1 MKIPGSK
8 STNLNGKSGAA
19 QLRPSLAYIRKALG
33 SRAERLLVQ
42 FHIQNGRFIDQN
54 YSKSVAASRQLKY
67 TFHGQIIPPLVLT
80 TPEEVN
86 ELLTF
91 YPVRISAEESERSW
105 DHAMTSMDHFL
116 IMAQAGP
123 ARNLRYLDNFLL
135 VLKPNGKMVFISDD
149 HTHSAYA
156 FTLAKHLGAFGKDP
170 ALFQF
175 DEHEDNVINTTLH
188 SRLARDL
195 KLEMVARCC
204 KSGLEIHQFLAFA
217 CHIGLLKK
225 EDINYV
231 LTANLAGKM
240 GPLPPDKEPR
250 LEGGKYPSLGQVPE
264 AVENAR
270 KAGKK
275 TIMSLD
281 LDLLAYLHDPLFP
294 AAKKEKV
301 KAITEEQVMAVLEQ
315 TAKEASFITIAL
327 SPDYFNVPETVIRR
341 IIGGIVEAA

>member
-8 STNLNGKSGAA
+8 STKLNRTNGAA
-19 QLRPSLAYIRKALG
+19 QTHPSLAYIRRALG
-33 SRAERLLVQ
+33 SRADRLLAQ
-42 FHIQNGRFIDQN
+42 FLVQNGRLIDRN
-54 YSKSVAASRQLKY
+54 YSEQVAASRQLKY
-67 TFHGQIIPPLVLT
+67 TFPDQIVPPLVLT
-80 TPEEVN
+80 TPEEAN
-86 ELLTF
+86 DLLTF

-105 DHAMTSMDHFL
+105 EHGMISKDHFL

-123 ARNLRYLDNFLL
+123 SRNLKYLDNFLL
-135 VLKPNGKMVFISDD
+135 VLKPDGKMVFISDD

-156 FTLAKHLGAFGKDP
+156 FALARHLGFIGKDTV
-170 ALFQF
+170 LFQF
-175 DEHEDNVINTTLH
+175 DEHEDNVINAALH
-188 SRLARDL
+188 SRLARNL
-195 KLEMVARCC
+195 NLEMVARCC

-240 GPLPPDKEPR
+240 GPLPSDKRPR
-250 LEGGKYPSLGQVPE
+250 LKGGKYPSLKEAPE

-270 KAGKK
+270 KAGKD
-275 TIMSLD
+275 ILMSLD

-294 AAKKEKV
+294 PAKKV
-301 KAITEEQVMAVLEQ
+301 KGITEEQALTVLEQ

-327 SPDYFNVPETVIRR
+327 SPDYFSVPENIIRR
-341 IIGGIVEAA
+341 IIGRIVAAA